1 MFHTDFMY
9 KFQKEYEYEDFRD
22 FLFSFH
28 VIGLKSD
35 DRTKRNFVSLFYSD
49 YLQKRV
55 NSFSYLNNIKG
66 IDIRTLMELRKS
78 ALPRLP
84 IEFYQQHPEPTVG
97 WKEIKQYRT
106 SFLKDYYMD
115 YQDENWQYWWVLW
128 STLGGKQAQNL
139 RFVYEDLVEGGDPRK
154 DEYGNPLAQ
163 YCKKIT
169 IDTAKKDG
177 YWYF

>member
-9 KFQKEYEYEDFRD
+9 KFQEEYEYEDFRD

-28 VIGLKSD
+28 VMGIKSD
-35 DRTKRNFVSLFYSD
+35 DRTRRNFIGLFYSD
-49 YLQKRV
+49 YLQERI
-55 NSFSYLNNIKG
+55 NPFSYLGEITT

-84 IEFYQQHPEPTVG
+84 IEFYQQHPEPKVG
-97 WKEIKQYRT
+97 WEKIKEYRT
-106 SFLKDYYMD
+106 NFLKDYYVD

-128 STLGGKQAQNL
+128 TTLGGKQSENL
-139 RFVYEDLVEGGDPRK
+139 RFVYEDLVIDGDPEK
-154 DEYGNPLAQ
+154 DWYGDPLAD
-163 YCKKIT
+163 YCKKVT
-169 IDTAKKDG
+169 IDTMKKDG

>member
-35 DRTKRNFVSLFYSD
+35 DRTKR
-49 YLQKRV
+49 
-55 NSFSYLNNIKG
+55 